1 MRILGHLLWLSIT
14 LFLVMFAIVFVTSNK
29 TLITLY
35 LWPFDSVLTAPV
47 WLLILSSFI
56 IGGLLSAIL
65 LWWQWLTIRAKL
77 WRLEGRFNKLQAG
90 TGEMTAEPA
99 VKQGDEDQHDYRQQG
114 YSQQGYGQQGYGQH
128 DSDQH
133 DSGQQSGSAASN
145 QLTADRRLG

>member
-14 LFLVMFAIVFVTSNK
+14 LFLAMFAIVFATSNK

-65 LWWQWLTIRAKL
+65 LWGQWLAIRAKL
-77 WRLEGRFNKLQAG
+77 WRLEGRFNKLQAK
-90 TGEMTAEPA
+90 TVKMTAEPA
-99 VKQGDEDQHDYRQQG
+99 TQHEHGQHEHGQQD
-114 YSQQGYGQQGYGQH
+114 YGQQNEP
-128 DSDQH
+128 
-133 DSGQQSGSAASN
+133 AASN
-145 QLTADRRLG
+145 QLTTARR